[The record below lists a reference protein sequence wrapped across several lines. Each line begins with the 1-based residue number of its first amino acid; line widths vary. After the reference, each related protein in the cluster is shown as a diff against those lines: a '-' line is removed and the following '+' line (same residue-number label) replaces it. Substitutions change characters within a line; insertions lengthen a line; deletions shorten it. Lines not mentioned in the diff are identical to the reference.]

1 MSSAL
6 REWNWGDLGFD
17 TAKKLW
23 FVDLHDYKGSVKLF
37 LAKNIT
43 LKDGPGIQY
52 QWPDKGPRE
61 FWHVRERFFV
71 NEVRSIGYDEEG
83 TLVVEFLKVETGGDG
98 IPQNYS
104 YLTYA
109 YSLRTSR
116 GFVEFYDSSNK
127 LLKTVHEKWI
137 FVEDLARKTV
147 GEYPMIRL
155 RVEREHVKEILMT
168 KNAIIIRGILTP
180 EP

>member
-6 REWNWGDLGFD
+6 GPWTWGDLGFD

-37 LAKNIT
+37 LARKIT

-71 NEVRSIGYDEEG
+71 NEVRSIGYDEDG
-83 TLVVEFLKVETGGDG
+83 TLVVEFVKVEAAKDEV
-98 IPQNYS
+98 PQNYS

-109 YSLRTSR
+109 YSLHTSR
-116 GFVEFYDSSNK
+116 GFVEFYDSNDK
-127 LLKTVHEKWI
+127 LLKTIHEKWI
-137 FVEDLARKTV
+137 LVEDLTRVTT

-155 RVEREHVKEILMT
+155 RAEREHVKEIVIS

-180 EP
+180 DP